1 MDTDY
6 ITSKNK
12 CLGKEMWVEIGQA
25 QCFESPGLAK
35 TMCRRCIFFIM
46 FLISLHADTNYVTNK

>member
-35 TMCRRCIFFIM
+35 TMCRR
-46 FLISLHADTNYVTNK
+46 